1 MTIHSDVG
9 FKGYPIEARGLF
21 CRIDRVEL
29 CGKEFLGSSIPEH
42 IAEQTVDA
50 VVKETDLFDSVIGKT
65 FNCDIQ
71 LCLYQIVSIG
81 T

>member
-9 FKGYPIEARGLF
+9 FKGYLIETRELF
-21 CRIDRVEL
+21 CRINRVEL
-29 CGKEFLGSSIPEH
+29 CGKEFLGSSIPEYL
-42 IAEQTVDA
+42 AEQTVNA

-71 LCLYQIVSIG
+71 LCLSQIVSIN